1 MADMKRN
8 RYEQYKRI
16 VRFLIGVVILSLE
29 MVAYWYVWVNYY
41 NQHMEVPYNR
51 TGHWLM
57 VAVYGLLLVIFN
69 IIYGGWRVGYM
80 RTRNMIY
87 SQTLAG
93 LCANFMIYLQITLL
107 TKHFLNVGPLLA
119 MTAVQFVVI
128 CIWSTISTR
137 LYRILYPPRRVL
149 LIYGEHPAASLMGK
163 MSTRNDRFVVGEAI
177 HISADADWNAVEQA
191 DAAGVENPVRAAVG
205 MENTAETTNEANG
218 RNAICW
224 TERIGSA
231 DVSRT
236 SSENMDKTSS
246 GRARA
251 ELEDIKK
258 KIDQYE
264 GVVICDIP
272 SHIRNLLLKYCYGK
286 SVRTYTTP
294 KISDILLRSAEKLH
308 LFDTPLL
315 LSRNVGLTFDQR
327 FVKRL
332 MDIILSLAAL
342 VILSPVF
349 IVTAVAIKVYD
360 GGPVF
365 FRQDR
370 CTKDGKVFSIC
381 KFRSMIV
388 DAEKEGHSIP
398 ATDKDPRITP
408 VGRII
413 RSTRI
418 DELPQILNILKG
430 DMSIVGPRP
439 ERVEHVE
446 LYTKEIPEFPYR
458 MKVKGGL
465 TGYAQVY
472 GKYNTTA
479 YDKLKLD
486 LMYIQNYSVMLD
498 IEIILQTIKVLFMK
512 ESTEGFGEEMSASI
526 AQESAA
532 HEI

>member
-1 MADMKRN
+1 MSAVRKKRN

-16 VRFLIGVVILSLE
+16 VRFVIGVVILSLE

-69 IIYGGWRVGYM
+69 IIYGGWRVGYL

-87 SQTLAG
+87 SQTLAD

-119 MTAVQFVVI
+119 MTAVQVIII

-149 LIYGEHPAASLMGK
+149 LIYGKHPVASLMGK

-177 HISADADWNAVEQA
+177 HISADKDWNAVEQRNA
-191 DAAGVENPVRAAVG
+191 TG
-205 MENTAETTNEANG
+205 MDELTEARVYGNETCRSDKSANTEIETTIPE
-218 RNAICW
+218 
-224 TERIGSA
+224 SA
-231 DVSRT
+231 Q
-236 SSENMDKTSS
+236 
-246 GRARA
+246 A
-251 ELEDIKK
+251 ELEEIKR
-258 KIDQYE
+258 KISQYE

-332 MDIILSLAAL
+332 MDIVLSLVAL
-342 VILSPVF
+342 ILLSPVF
-349 IVTAVAIKVYD
+349 IITAVAIKVYD

-413 RSTRI
+413 RATRI

-446 LYTKEIPEFPYR
+446 LYTKEISEFPYR

-512 ESTEGFGEEMSASI
+512 ESTEGFADEVSTAM
-526 AQESAA
+526 AQESLGNKL
-532 HEI
+532 